1 MRNLSLGDSRDPGG
15 SFRASPRSTPDSLQM
30 SYCLVSEEEMES
42 SVDPG
47 PQTRR
52 HISPNRSKRSPTIPH
67 SKSPSSSKH
76 GGEESPAEPPS
87 SAPSPDGNVLRRE
100 STQTVRPGDLGSAQ
114 PQSPTRRRE
123 SSLSPSAADDSFGM
137 SDISC
142 SASRH
147 DSPVA
152 SFSEYPLSRLPSVH
166 DNQNTNDAPG
176 HYPDHSE
183 QELVMPVLTVPHR
196 RPFTETGKSIGSL
209 KILVAGG
216 RGKPACT
223 TLWV

>member
-1 MRNLSLGDSRDPGG
+1 MRNLSAGDSRDPGG
-15 SFRASPRSTPDSLQM
+15 SFRASPRSTPDTLQM
-30 SYCLVSEEEMES
+30 SYCLVSEEEMEA
-42 SVDPG
+42 SVDPR
-47 PQTRR
+47 PQPRR
-52 HISPNRSKRSPTIPH
+52 HISPNRSKRSPTISH
-67 SKSPSSSKH
+67 SKPQSSSKND
-76 GGEESPAEPPS
+76 GEENAAEPAP
-87 SAPSPDGNVLRRE
+87 SAPGPDSSVLRRE
-100 STQTVRPGDLGSAQ
+100 STQTVRPGNPDPAQ
-114 PQSPTRRRE
+114 PQSPTRIRE
-123 SSLSPSAADDSFGM
+123 SSVSPSVPDDSFGM

-166 DNQNTNDAPG
+166 DNHNTNDTPG
-176 HYPDHSE
+176 YYPDHSE

-216 RGKPACT
+216 KGKPKCG
-223 TLWV
+223 TLWL

>member
-1 MRNLSLGDSRDPGG
+1 MRNLSAGDSRDPGG
-15 SFRASPRSTPDSLQM
+15 GFRPSQRSTPDTLQM

-42 SVDPG
+42 SVDPMS
-47 PQTRR
+47 QSRR
-52 HISPNRSKRSPTIPH
+52 HISPNRSKRSSTLSH
-67 SKSPSSSKH
+67 SKPQSSSKH
-76 GGEESPAEPPS
+76 DVDDSPAEPVS
-87 SAPSPDGNVLRRE
+87 SGTGPDGNVLRRE
-100 STQTVRPGDLGSAQ
+100 STQTVRPGNSASAQ
-114 PQSPTRRRE
+114 PQSPTRIRE
-123 SSLSPSAADDSFGM
+123 SSVSPSVPDDSFGM

-152 SFSEYPLSRLPSVH
+152 SFSEYPLSHLPSVH
-166 DNQNTNDAPG
+166 DNHNANEAPG
-176 HYPDHSE
+176 YYPDHSE

-216 RGKPACT
+216 RGRS
-223 TLWV
+223 

>member
-1 MRNLSLGDSRDPGG
+1 MRNLSAGNSRDPGG
-15 SFRASPRSTPDSLQM
+15 SLRASPRSMPDTLQM
-30 SYCLVSEEEMES
+30 SYCLVSEEEMET

-47 PQTRR
+47 PQSQR
-52 HISPNRSKRSPTIPH
+52 HISPNRSKRTPMVSH
-67 SKSPSSSKH
+67 SKPQSSSKH
-76 GGEESPAEPPS
+76 DGGESPAEPAS
-87 SAPSPDGNVLRRE
+87 SAPGPDSNVLRRE
-100 STQTVRPGDLGSAQ
+100 STQTVRPGNTASV
-114 PQSPTRRRE
+114 QSQCPTRVRE
-123 SSLSPSAADDSFGM
+123 SSMSPSAPDDSIGM

-152 SFSEYPLSRLPSVH
+152 SFSEYPLSHLPSVH
-166 DNQNTNDAPG
+166 DNHNTNDAPG
-176 HYPDHSE
+176 YYPDHSE

-216 RGKPACT
+216 RGKS
-223 TLWV
+223 